1 MEPKAIEELA
11 IKVNTNAQ
19 WKKLLR
25 RDAFVLV
32 EIYTKEYGPC
42 NAIVSSLRDL
52 KTKIDNKMF
61 VIAQVQP
68 DHITA
73 LVRFINKCEPVW
85 ALIGHGKLITYYF
98 GCDPP
103 PLIKL
108 AEEEFQKELLLVAG
122 SKERPWSMS
131 FSSTSYYEEERDAKE
146 KEQNET
152 DKEIALNKRTDK
164 YHRSSLMRLVK
175 LMPHQTVVLYFANA
189 KAQNGDYPV
198 INKMEQII
206 EDLNMTIKCKEDIL
220 LTEEKINRIFAYSGF
235 DIHAELMPHITT
247 CVACVIQYG
256 AETPSLSD
264 EVLKAGEIERMLA
277 TEVYGATVKGVINP
291 NRPQHNSMAA
301 NNSTVASVIEKGGTE
316 PALQKGKSS
325 IAGLGKVRIP
335 MLWTPVNELSKC
347 AAMYSLFPYKV
358 ENEFSFIMGDEP
370 PPPITMLAFEAY
382 QSGGIELMLKRYK
395 RFVYKYGYFTS
406 HKLED
411 NPKLVAKT
419 WKVMRKFDK
428 DKIKQTKL
436 VVAFV
441 IDDDDKLAEFLLT
454 TPLYVIDD
462 MENGFDMALEFFPAD
477 FDGLEGEPELP
488 SALSLTSLNMGENE
502 ADIGSSLLDDFESTL
517 G

>member
-220 LTEEKINRIFAYSGF
+220 LTEEKINRIFAYS
-235 DIHAELMPHITT
+235 
-247 CVACVIQYG
+247 
-256 AETPSLSD
+256 
-264 EVLKAGEIERMLA
+264 AGEIERMLA